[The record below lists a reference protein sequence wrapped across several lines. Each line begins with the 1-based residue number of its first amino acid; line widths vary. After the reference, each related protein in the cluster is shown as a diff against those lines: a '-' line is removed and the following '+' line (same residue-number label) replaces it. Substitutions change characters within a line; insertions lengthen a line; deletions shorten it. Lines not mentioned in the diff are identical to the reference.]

1 MYHAKQTTGRLSM
14 YHAQQ
19 KTSRL
24 SMYHEKQTTGR
35 LIAGYHAKQDKSTLY
50 VSCTAKDK
58 STLSVSC
65 TAKDKSTLN
74 VPCKVYKTLKFYLT
88 SLCKQNYAVF
98 TKWFCARI
106 VHCTATDISVGRCCL
121 SVSSSRFSFKSKCS
135 ASCWSYYTVLV
146 FVAKKTFF
154 TKLQENVLVRYFA
167 PRHR

>member
-1 MYHAKQTTGRLSM
+1 MYHSKQKTSRLSMYHAKQTTGRLSM

-24 SMYHEKQTTGR
+24 SMY
-35 LIAGYHAKQDKSTLY
+35 LAKY
-50 VSCTAKDK
+50 I
-58 STLSVSC
+58 
-65 TAKDKSTLN
+65 
-74 VPCKVYKTLKFYLT
+74 YKTLKFYLT

-121 SVSSSRFSFKSKCS
+121 SVSSSRFCFKSKCS